1 MASILFFEKPAC
13 INGEKQ
19 KSILRAAG
27 HDLICI
33 NILTHPWSVE
43 TLLPFVA
50 NKTVRSIMNLTAP
63 AIKNGEIDPGKLSF
77 ERPVELM
84 IIDPILIRRPLIVVD
99 NQYIQ
104 GFDDKRLIPF
114 LGNWQGEEDVT
125 TCPNLHT
132 VPCL

>member
-1 MASILFFEKPAC
+1 MASILLFEKPGC

-27 HDLICI
+27 HDLACI

-50 NKTVRSIMNLTAP
+50 NKTVRSIMNATAP
-63 AIKNGEIDPGKLSF
+63 AIKCGEINPEKLSF
-77 ERPVELM
+77 EEAIQMM

-114 LGNWQGEEDVT
+114 LGNWQGEEDVI
-125 TCPNLHT
+125 TCPNLRT
-132 VPCL
+132 TPCS